1 MIETLAASMG
11 LAPGDP
17 AFWMPLSFML
27 LLFLVIAAGTVFD
40 GFDIGV
46 GILVQW
52 APAQDRGRM
61 MGLLSPWR
69 DANEF
74 WLLLGLGLFA
84 AAFPFAWGVVL
95 GALYA
100 PLTLMVIGAVL
111 RTVSF
116 EFRIRA
122 ADINKPRWV
131 LGFCLGSIMTALGQG
146 MALGRIATGF
156 QTVEGYGWFSVFVG
170 FCALAT
176 YVLLGATWL
185 VMRVRGDLQRRA
197 AVWARHAVRWT
208 AAGMIAIAVTLGLAN
223 PGIFY
228 KWSNLSHI
236 SIAALIWVA
245 MLACFVTS
253 EMVLTRLPGRS
264 KNLSAVPFILC
275 VVLLQLMLGA
285 LAFSLFPYVILDDLT
300 LWDAAAAND
309 SLRLLMVGVGV
320 ALPVAL
326 LFNLIAYRKVFGQA
340 GHDPRP
346 LI

>member
-156 QTVEGYGWFSVFVG
+156 QTVEGYGWFSVSSDSARWPPMCCWAPPG
-170 FCALAT
+170 WSCGYAGTCSGGQPCGRAMRCA
-176 YVLLGATWL
+176 G
-185 VMRVRGDLQRRA
+185 LQPA
-197 AVWARHAVRWT
+197 
-208 AAGMIAIAVTLGLAN
+208 
-223 PGIFY
+223 
-228 KWSNLSHI
+228 
-236 SIAALIWVA
+236 
-245 MLACFVTS
+245 
-253 EMVLTRLPGRS
+253 
-264 KNLSAVPFILC
+264 
-275 VVLLQLMLGA
+275 
-285 LAFSLFPYVILDDLT
+285 
-300 LWDAAAAND
+300 
-309 SLRLLMVGVGV
+309 
-320 ALPVAL
+320 
-326 LFNLIAYRKVFGQA
+326 
-340 GHDPRP
+340 
-346 LI
+346 